1 MGLSVCVCV
10 CVCIYVS
17 ENCMTCLQIENDG
30 GFYPF
35 LYNFYNNTY
44 VLKSPRE
51 SLMLSNLASNDN
63 LTWTLL
69 KLKMLWNVVNSSSTL
84 IIRHQ

>member
-1 MGLSVCVCV
+1 MVRIMVEIISYKMCAVKVRNAKLRN
-10 CVCIYVS
+10 Y
-17 ENCMTCLQIENDG
+17 L
-30 GFYPF
+30 
-35 LYNFYNNTY
+35 NNTY

-63 LTWTLL
+63 LTWMLL
-69 KLKMLWNVVNSSSTL
+69 KLKMLWNVINSSSTL

>member
-1 MGLSVCVCV
+1 MDEIISYKMCAVKVRNAKLRN
-10 CVCIYVS
+10 Y
-17 ENCMTCLQIENDG
+17 L
-30 GFYPF
+30 
-35 LYNFYNNTY
+35 NNTY

-63 LTWTLL
+63 LTWMLL
-69 KLKMLWNVVNSSSTL
+69 KLKMLWNVINSSSTL